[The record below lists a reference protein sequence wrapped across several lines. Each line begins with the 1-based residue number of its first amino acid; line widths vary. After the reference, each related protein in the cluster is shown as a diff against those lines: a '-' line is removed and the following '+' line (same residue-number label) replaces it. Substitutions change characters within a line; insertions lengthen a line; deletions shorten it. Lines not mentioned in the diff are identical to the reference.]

1 MAPISR
7 KSTWPLYL
15 QIAEELREQIVNEE
29 LAPGA
34 RLPSE
39 HALME
44 TYDASRQTIRKAI
57 AELKTE
63 GLLDAEQGRGVF
75 VRSRAPILRSAN
87 DLLSRERWAED
98 GGALLGIDVAGAEIR
113 TQVKV
118 DRVPAPVEVAARL
131 GLREG
136 TSVIVRH
143 ERRLADDQTIELA
156 TTYLPGVLARSARL
170 KSLDDGDMAS
180 LYARL
185 EESGHR
191 LERFTEHVAS
201 RMPRPA
207 EARALDLG
215 PGTPVVLITRTAWT
229 AEGRP
234 VTTTDEVMAAD
245 RYELVYEI
253 PAGERARLVS
263 TVEDLQAAMAAV
275 VRGATECLV
284 AVGSRS
290 HDPAYLEVI
299 EQVLRERPRLVHY
312 RVLIGPPHHQL
323 LKDHLLRLLEIRDPA
338 SREYGVQT
346 LGMGMV
352 NDPVREPE
360 RFLVASERAAVVTL
374 PSFNTAGAFDSGLV
388 LERPGDAQGLVQHG
402 KALYAASQRLEDVDA
417 VKQLPVLR

>member
-1 MAPISR
+1 MAPVSR

-15 QIAEELREQIVNEE
+15 QIADELRDQILNEQ

-39 HALME
+39 HSLMQ

-75 VRSRAPILRSAN
+75 IRSRAPILRSAN
-87 DLLSRERWAED
+87 DLLTRERWSD
-98 GGALLGIDVAGAEIR
+98 GGGALLGSDVAGAELR
-113 TQVKV
+113 SEVKV
-118 DRVPAPVEVAARL
+118 DQVPASVEIAARL

-136 TSVIVRH
+136 ASVLVRR
-143 ERRLADDQTIELA
+143 ERRFADDQTIELA
-156 TTYLPGVLARSARL
+156 TTYLSGSFARGVRL
-170 KSLDDGDMAS
+170 KSLDDADIVG

-234 VTTTDEVMAAD
+234 VATTDEVMAAD

-253 PAGERARLVS
+253 PAGEPVRLVT
-263 TVEDLQAAMAAV
+263 TVDELQAAMTGV
-275 VRGATECLV
+275 VRGAAECLV
-284 AVGSRS
+284 SVGSRS
-290 HDPAYLEVI
+290 RDAAYLDVI
-299 EQVLRERPRLVHY
+299 EQTLRERPRLVHY
-312 RVLIGPPHHQL
+312 RVLIGPPHHQVF
-323 LKDHLLRLLEIRDPA
+323 KDHLLRLLEIRDPS
-338 SREYGVQT
+338 SREYGMQT
-346 LGMGMV
+346 LCVGLV
-352 NDPVREPE
+352 DDPVREPE
-360 RFLVASERAAVVTL
+360 RFFVASERAAVVTL

-388 LERPGDAQGLVQHG
+388 LERPRDAQGLVQHG
-402 KALYAASQRLEDVDA
+402 KALYAGSQRLEDVDT
-417 VKQLPVLR
+417 VKQLSVLR

>member
-1 MAPISR
+1 MAPVSR

-15 QIAEELREQIVNEE
+15 QIADELRDQILNEQ

-39 HALME
+39 HSLMQ

-75 VRSRAPILRSAN
+75 IRSRAPILRSAN
-87 DLLSRERWAED
+87 DLLTRERWSD
-98 GGALLGIDVAGAEIR
+98 GGGALLGSDVAGAELR
-113 TQVKV
+113 SEVKV
-118 DRVPAPVEVAARL
+118 DQAPASVEVAARL

-136 TSVIVRH
+136 ASVLVRR
-143 ERRLADDQTIELA
+143 ERRFADDQTIELA
-156 TTYLPGVLARSARL
+156 TTYLSGSFARGVRL
-170 KSLDDGDMAS
+170 KSLDDADIVG

-234 VTTTDEVMAAD
+234 VATTDEVMAAD

-253 PAGERARLVS
+253 PAGEPVRLVT
-263 TVEDLQAAMAAV
+263 TVDELQAAMTGV
-275 VRGATECLV
+275 VRGAAECLV
-284 AVGSRS
+284 SVGSRS
-290 HDPAYLEVI
+290 RDAAYLDVI
-299 EQVLRERPRLVHY
+299 EQTLRERPRLVHY
-312 RVLIGPPHHQL
+312 RVLIGPPHHQVF
-323 LKDHLLRLLEIRDPA
+323 KDHLLRLLEIRDPS
-338 SREYGVQT
+338 SREYGMQT
-346 LGMGMV
+346 LCVGLV
-352 NDPVREPE
+352 DDPVREPE
-360 RFLVASERAAVVTL
+360 RFFVASERAAVVTL

-388 LERPGDAQGLVQHG
+388 LERPRDAQGLVQHG
-402 KALYAASQRLEDVDA
+402 KALYAGSQRLEDVDT
-417 VKQLPVLR
+417 VKQLSVLR

>member
-1 MAPISR
+1 V
-7 KSTWPLYL
+7 T
-15 QIAEELREQIVNEE
+15 EE

-39 HALME
+39 HSLMQ

-63 GLLDAEQGRGVF
+63 GLLDAEQGRDVF
-75 VRSRAPILRSAN
+75 VRSRAPILRSAA
-87 DLLSRERWAED
+87 DLLSRERWAD
-98 GGALLGIDVAGAEIR
+98 GGRALPGADVAGAELR
-113 TQVKV
+113 SEVKV
-118 DRVPAPVEVAARL
+118 EQVPASVEVAARL

-136 TSVIVRH
+136 ASVL
-143 ERRLADDQTIELA
+143 ERRERRFADDRTIELA
-156 TTYLPGVLARSARL
+156 TTYLPGSVARSARL
-170 KSLDDGDMAS
+170 KSLEDGDIAS

-185 EESGHR
+185 EASGHR
-191 LERFTEHVAS
+191 LERFTEHVVS

-234 VTTTDEVMAAD
+234 VATTDEVMAAD
-245 RYELVYEI
+245 RYELAYEI

-263 TVEDLQAAMAAV
+263 TVADLQAAMTGV
-275 VRGATECLV
+275 VHGATECLV
-284 AVGSRS
+284 TAGSRS
-290 HDPAYLEVI
+290 RDPAYLEVI

-312 RVLIGPPHHQL
+312 RVLIGPPHHQM
-323 LKDHLLRLLEIRDPA
+323 LKDHLLRLLEIRDPS

-346 LGMGMV
+346 LCMGMV
-352 NDPVREPE
+352 NDLVREPE
-360 RFLVASERAAVVTL
+360 RFFVASERAAVVTL

-402 KALYAASQRLEDVDA
+402 KALYAGSQRLEDVDA
-417 VKQLPVLR
+417 IKQLPVLR

>member
-1 MAPISR
+1 MAPVSR

-15 QIAEELREQIVNEE
+15 QIADELRDQILNEQ

-39 HALME
+39 HSLMQ

-87 DLLSRERWAED
+87 DLLTRERWSD
-98 GGALLGIDVAGAEIR
+98 GGGALLGSDVAGAELR
-113 TQVKV
+113 SEVKV
-118 DRVPAPVEVAARL
+118 DQVPASVEIAARL

-136 TSVIVRH
+136 ASVLVRR
-143 ERRLADDQTIELA
+143 ERRFADDQTIELA
-156 TTYLPGVLARSARL
+156 TTYLSGSFARGVRL
-170 KSLDDGDMAS
+170 KSLDDADIVG

-234 VTTTDEVMAAD
+234 VATTDEVMAAD

-253 PAGERARLVS
+253 PAGESVRLVT
-263 TVEDLQAAMAAV
+263 TVDELQAAMAGV
-275 VRGATECLV
+275 VRGAAECLV
-284 AVGSRS
+284 SVGSRS
-290 HDPAYLEVI
+290 RDAAYLDVI
-299 EQVLRERPRLVHY
+299 EQTLRERPRLVHY
-312 RVLIGPPHHQL
+312 RVLIGPPHHQVF
-323 LKDHLLRLLEIRDPA
+323 KDHLLRLLEIRDPS
-338 SREYGVQT
+338 SREYGMQT
-346 LGMGMV
+346 LCVGLV
-352 NDPVREPE
+352 DDPMREPE
-360 RFLVASERAAVVTL
+360 RFFVASERAAVVTL

-388 LERPGDAQGLVQHG
+388 LERPRDAQGLVQHG
-402 KALYAASQRLEDVDA
+402 KALYAGSQRLEDVDT
-417 VKQLPVLR
+417 VKQLSVLR

>member
-39 HALME
+39 HSLME

-87 DLLSRERWAED
+87 DLLSRERWAEG
-98 GGALLGIDVAGAEIR
+98 GGALLGTDVASAELR
-113 TQVKV
+113 TEVKV
-118 DRVPAPVEVAARL
+118 GRIPASVEVAARL

-170 KSLDDGDMAS
+170 KSPDDGDIAS

-234 VTTTDEVMAAD
+234 VATTDEVMAAD

-263 TVEDLQAAMAAV
+263 TVEDLQAAMAGV

-284 AVGSRS
+284 TTGSRS
-290 HDPAYLEVI
+290 RDPAYLEVI

-312 RVLIGPPHHQL
+312 RVLIGPPHHQV
-323 LKDHLLRLLEIRDPA
+323 LKDHLLRLLEIRDP
-338 SREYGVQT
+338 SGREYGVQT
-346 LGMGMV
+346 LCVGMV

-360 RFLVASERAAVVTL
+360 RFFVASERAAVVTL

-388 LERPGDAQGLVQHG
+388 LERSGDAQGLVQHG

-417 VKQLPVLR
+417 IKQLPVLR

>member
-7 KSTWPLYL
+7 RSTWPLYL
-15 QIAEELREQIVNEE
+15 QIAEELREQIMNEE

-39 HALME
+39 HSLME

-87 DLLSRERWAED
+87 DLLSRDRWAEG
-98 GGALLGIDVAGAEIR
+98 GGALLGTDVAGAGLR
-113 TQVKV
+113 TEVKV
-118 DRVPAPVEVAARL
+118 ERAPAPVDVAARL

-143 ERRLADDQTIELA
+143 ERRFADDQTIELA

-170 KSLDDGDMAS
+170 RSLDDGDMAS
-180 LYARL
+180 LYSCL

-234 VTTTDEVMAAD
+234 VATTDEVMAAD

-253 PAGERARLVS
+253 PAEERARLVS
-263 TVEDLQAAMAAV
+263 TVEDLQAAMAGV
-275 VRGATECLV
+275 VRGASECLV
-284 AVGSRS
+284 TTGSRS
-290 HDPAYLEVI
+290 RDPAYLEVI

-312 RVLIGPPHHQL
+312 RILIGPPHHQV
-323 LKDHLLRLLEIRDPA
+323 LKDHLLRLLEIRDPS

-346 LGMGMV
+346 LCMGMV

-360 RFLVASERAAVVTL
+360 RFFVASERAAVVTL
-374 PSFNTAGAFDSGLV
+374 PSFNTAGAFDSGLL
-388 LERPGDAQGLVQHG
+388 LERAGDAQGLVQHG
-402 KALYAASQRLEDVDA
+402 KVLYAGSQRLEDVDA
-417 VKQLPVLR
+417 IKQLPVLR

>member
-15 QIAEELREQIVNEE
+15 QIAEELREQILNEE

-39 HALME
+39 HSLME

-87 DLLSRERWAED
+87 DLLSRERWVD
-98 GGALLGIDVAGAEIR
+98 GGGALLGTDVAGAELR
-113 TQVKV
+113 TEVKV
-118 DRVPAPVEVAARL
+118 DRAPASVEVAARL

-136 TSVIVRH
+136 TSVIVRR
-143 ERRLADDQTIELA
+143 ERRFADDQTIELA
-156 TTYLPGVLARSARL
+156 TTYLPGVLARSARFN
-170 KSLDDGDMAS
+170 SLDDGDTAS

-185 EESGHR
+185 EGSGHR
-191 LERFTEHVAS
+191 LERFTEHLAS

-234 VTTTDEVMAAD
+234 VATTDEVMAAD

-263 TVEDLQAAMAAV
+263 TVEDLQAAMVGV
-275 VRGATECLV
+275 VRGAIECLV
-284 AVGSRS
+284 SVGSRS
-290 HDPAYLEVI
+290 RDAAYLDAI
-299 EQVLRERPRLVHY
+299 EQTLRERPRLVLY
-312 RVLIGPPHHQL
+312 RVLIGPPHHQVF
-323 LKDHLLRLLEIRDPA
+323 KDHLVRLLEIRNPR
-338 SREYGVQT
+338 SREYGMQT
-346 LGMGMV
+346 LCMGLV
-352 NDPVREPE
+352 DDPVREPE
-360 RFLVASERAAVVTL
+360 RFFVASERAAVVTL

-388 LERPGDAQGLVQHG
+388 LERPRDAQGLVQHG
-402 KALYAASQRLEDVDA
+402 KALYAGSKRLEDVDS
-417 VKQLPVLR
+417 VKQLAVLR

>member
-15 QIAEELREQIVNEE
+15 QIAEELREQILNEQ
-29 LAPGA
+29 LTPGA

-39 HALME
+39 HSLME

-87 DLLSRERWAED
+87 DLLSRERWVEG
-98 GGALLGIDVAGAEIR
+98 GGALLGTGVAGADLR
-113 TQVKV
+113 TEVKV
-118 DRVPAPVEVAARL
+118 DRAPASVDVAARL

-170 KSLDDGDMAS
+170 KFLDDGDTAS

-234 VTTTDEVMAAD
+234 VATTDEVMAAD

-253 PAGERARLVS
+253 PAGERAHLVS
-263 TVEDLQAAMAAV
+263 TVEDLQAAMAGV
-275 VRGATECLV
+275 VRGASECLV
-284 AVGSRS
+284 TTGSRS
-290 HDPAYLEVI
+290 RDAAYLEVI

-312 RVLIGPPHHQL
+312 RVLIGPPHHQV
-323 LKDHLLRLLEIRDPA
+323 LKDHLLRLLEIRDPS

-346 LGMGMV
+346 LCVGMV

-360 RFLVASERAAVVTL
+360 RFFVASERAAVVTL

-388 LERPGDAQGLVQHG
+388 LERSGDAQGLVQHG